1 MSGWWQHVRECCL
14 HTSHIPWGT
23 GSIGCAGFLLFYLFI
38 VQHLTNIAQLTT
50 MHVLVYCLVR
60 GAGKQYCLCYC
71 SVWLQAV
78 AKAFSQ
84 VLSTSPHVSV
94 QAEVMDSVFDAFGK
108 SDLCAAVVVSSGL
121 LATLCALQPV
131 FADKVGHSMQSGT
144 ACPANTTHLL

>member
-1 MSGWWQHVRECCL
+1 MGHWFHWVCWFLAVLSVHCATLNQHCTTHNHARSSVLPGERGWQTL
-14 HTSHIPWGT
+14 LP
-23 GSIGCAGFLLFYLFI
+23 FLLL
-38 VQHLTNIAQLTT
+38 
-50 MHVLVYCLVR
+50 
-60 GAGKQYCLCYC
+60 